1 MSRHGVIPLGR
12 FLPPLPL
19 PFFSASW
26 ACLAGGDVPVMGSKK
41 LSESRSS
48 SSSSS
53 EKAVRDDDDD
63 ELEESEEATLDRGT
77 TSRVA
82 APPSTLLSELD
93 TKHWK
98 IPA

>member
-1 MSRHGVIPLGR
+1 
-12 FLPPLPL
+12 
-19 PFFSASW
+19 
-26 ACLAGGDVPVMGSKK
+26 
-41 LSESRSS
+41 
-48 SSSSS
+48 
-53 EKAVRDDDDD
+53 
-63 ELEESEEATLDRGT
+63 LDRGT

>member
-26 ACLAGGDVPVMGSKK
+26 ACLAGADVPVMGSKK